1 MSKKLQKEIAKAF
14 INQSIKSHKKE
25 LNALVFLLPF
35 QVSIYN
41 HYIFLKQLSLASCHN

>member
-25 LNALVFLLPF
+25 LNALDFF
-35 QVSIYN
+35 AS
-41 HYIFLKQLSLASCHN
+41 LSGLYL